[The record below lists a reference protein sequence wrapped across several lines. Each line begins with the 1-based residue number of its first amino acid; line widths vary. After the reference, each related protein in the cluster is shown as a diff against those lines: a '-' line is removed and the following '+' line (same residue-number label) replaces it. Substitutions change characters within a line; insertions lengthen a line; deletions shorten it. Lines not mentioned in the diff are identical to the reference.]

1 MAMNERV
8 KRSTRSLAIA
18 ALGVVYGDIGTSPLY
33 TVNTIFAGDS
43 HAVPLSPTHI
53 FGVLSLLFWS
63 LMIVVSLKYVLFIM
77 HADNR
82 GEGGIMAL
90 MALVLRNGGKKA
102 RYLMLLG
109 LFGAA
114 LFYGDS
120 VLTPAISVLSAIEG
134 LGVASPT
141 FTAYEVPLA
150 LIVLLSLFLVQKSG
164 TGTVGRWFG
173 PIMIIWFIVLA
184 ALGIYGVSQAP
195 RVMLALNPLYAVL
208 FFAHHP
214 SMGFFSLGAT
224 VLALTGAEALYADM
238 GHFGRRPVQRVWFFV
253 VLPGLVLNYFG
264 QGALLI
270 RHPEAISNPFYL
282 LSPHQLLYPLIAL
295 STAATVIASQ
305 AVISGCYSITQQA
318 IHLGYAPRMEV
329 QHTSSEEIGQ
339 IYLPGVNWAQM
350 WAVALL
356 VLIFGSSARL
366 AAAYGIAVTGTML
379 ITTILAYFV
388 VRDIWHWKI
397 LPTLATVGLFLIVD
411 CAYFSSNLFKVAQ
424 GGWIPLVLGCLIFL
438 MMTTWKKGR
447 RILNQ
452 HLGEDLMPLV
462 QFATQAQGNLPTV
475 PGTAIFMTQHL
486 NSTPHALMH
495 SVKLFKCLHEHVV
508 ILKVEIRD
516 EPHVSATERVQV
528 TRVNDQFF
536 RVLVT
541 FGFMDLTDLPG
552 VLPLCTRQG
561 LPLDAQ
567 STSYVLGRETLIP
580 QRSAL
585 MSLWREHLFITMF
598 RNAGSAAAYFHI
610 PPNRVV
616 ELGSQ
621 IAL

>member
-1 MAMNERV
+1 MSADSAI
-8 KRSTRSLAIA
+8 KQSTRSLAIA

-43 HAVPLSPTHI
+43 HAVPLSTVHV

-63 LMIVVSLKYVLFIM
+63 LMVVVSLKYVLFIM

-90 MALVLRNGGKKA
+90 MALVLRSGGKKA
-102 RYLMLLG
+102 HYLMLLG

-134 LGVASPT
+134 LGIASPK
-141 FTAYEVPLA
+141 FTAYEVPLS
-150 LIVLLSLFLVQKSG
+150 LIVLVSLFVAQKRG
-164 TGTVGRWFG
+164 TGTMGRWFG
-173 PIMIIWFIVLA
+173 PIMIVWFSTLAVLGGY
-184 ALGIYGVSQAP
+184 GIAQAP
-195 RVMLALNPLYAVL
+195 RVLLALNPYYAIDFL
-208 FFAHHP
+208 LHNPAL
-214 SMGFFSLGAT
+214 GFFSLGAT
-224 VLALTGAEALYADM
+224 VLALTGGEALYADM

-253 VLPGLVLNYFG
+253 VLPGLMLNYFG

-270 RHPEAISNPFYL
+270 RHPEAVSNPFYL

-329 QHTSSEEIGQ
+329 LHTSSEEIGQ

-350 WAVALL
+350 CAVALL

-388 VRDIWHWKI
+388 VRDIWRWKA
-397 LPTLATVGLFLIVD
+397 LPTFLTVGLFLIVD
-411 CAYFSSNLFKVAQ
+411 IAYFSSNLFKISQ
-424 GGWIPLVLGCLIFL
+424 GGWMPLALGCFIFL
-438 MMTTWKKGR
+438 LMTTWKLGR

-495 SVKLFKCLHEHVV
+495 SVKHFKCLHERVV

-516 EPHVSATERVQV
+516 EPHVNDSERVQV

-541 FGFMDLTDLPG
+541 FGFMDVTDLPG

-561 LPLDAQ
+561 LALDTQ
-567 STSYVLGRETLIP
+567 NTSFVLGRETLIP
-580 QRSAL
+580 QRSSS
-585 MSLWREHLFITMF
+585 MPLWREHLFIAMF